1 MRGREEG
8 EEKCKMEG
16 RGKKGKI
23 LFAKSARRSEKG
35 GGRQNGGREGKGREE
50 EEAYPMFTS

>member
-8 EEKCKMEG
+8 EEKCKNG
-16 RGKKGKI
+16 REGKKRKI

-35 GGRQNGGREGKGREE
+35 GGRQNGGREDKGREE
-50 EEAYPMFTS
+50 EEAYPMSTS